1 MGDTQHPHIFSEAG
15 LRTLASQQKTGQ
27 IDFQHFTGV
36 PAQWNQAS
44 FHTAAYRQFASGDT
58 GLYSQTQGSS
68 STLQSTH
75 SCVAEEYDSDF
86 ESTHIPK
93 LESFGTNKRHRN
105 DMNTFSVFFPQ
116 LAKAMPFVIYI
127 AIAGALTVPSVT
139 EWLDKDNS
147 TSLFQ
152 LESIARWAFS
162 TIMSLHFN
170 SSYPPVE
177 TGRTVFY

>member
-1 MGDTQHPHIFSEAG
+1 
-15 LRTLASQQKTGQ
+15 
-27 IDFQHFTGV
+27 
-36 PAQWNQAS
+36 
-44 FHTAAYRQFASGDT
+44 
-58 GLYSQTQGSS
+58 
-68 STLQSTH
+68 
-75 SCVAEEYDSDF
+75 
-86 ESTHIPK
+86 
-93 LESFGTNKRHRN
+93 
-105 DMNTFSVFFPQ
+105 MNTFSVFFPQ

-162 TIMSLHFN
+162 TIMSLHSN